1 MTTLSTPISDLPKV
15 GKSITK
21 NLQKLGIET
30 VSNLLFYFPYKHLD
44 FSKFSK
50 IKDIH
55 PGQVITI
62 KAVVKTINSRFSF
75 RSRLSLCEA
84 IVSDDTG
91 SLSVVWFNQP
101 YIKDYLHSGD
111 EVLLSGKP
119 TFYKKLQLANPIY
132 ERASEDTTHTGRV
145 VPVYHLTE
153 NLYNKTIRN
162 LIKTNLSLADEIKET
177 IPEEIQKLFNLQ
189 PLPTAIKKLHF
200 PESEQDLINAKLRI
214 SFDEVFL
221 EQLAV
226 QKRNLELKS
235 IKTSSIK
242 PDIELT
248 KAFVESLPFT
258 LTAGQKSAAWQIMQ
272 ELEGP
277 RPMNRLL
284 EGDVG
289 SGKTLVAILSILASI
304 KQGYQVALLA
314 PTEILAQ
321 QHYQTFN
328 LFLKENKKFN
338 LLKKT
343 SIALVTNSYRNLDNK
358 TYTKAVLSKK
368 ISEGKVDIII
378 GTHALLYGSKFKN
391 LGIIIIDEQH
401 RFGVEQRARLI
412 KQHSDNST
420 PPHLLS
426 MTATPIPRTLALTLY
441 SDLSITKL
449 TQIPTGRKPIITEI
463 VPENNR
469 EKIYRFIKKE
479 LINSRQA
486 FIITPRVEET
496 EKSNT
501 KSVKTEFERLS
512 KEIFPEYKL
521 GLLYGKMK
529 SADKEKVMKDFND
542 AKIDILVATSVI
554 EIGIDVPNATIMII
568 EGAQNFGLA
577 QLHQLRGRV
586 GRGKLQSYCFL
597 FTDVEEAQTL
607 ERLKTFSSTLDGFK
621 LAEMDLEQRG
631 FGDLFGSEQSGFNY
645 KFSRFITM
653 KTFQIAK
660 EAANWILNKDPKLKT
675 YKELS
680 LQTQQYIEK
689 IHLE

>member
-1 MTTLSTPISDLPKV
+1 
-15 GKSITK
+15 
-21 NLQKLGIET
+21 
-30 VSNLLFYFPYKHLD
+30 
-44 FSKFSK
+44 
-50 IKDIH
+50 
-55 PGQVITI
+55 
-62 KAVVKTINSRFSF
+62 
-75 RSRLSLCEA
+75 
-84 IVSDDTG
+84 
-91 SLSVVWFNQP
+91 
-101 YIKDYLHSGD
+101 
-111 EVLLSGKP
+111 
-119 TFYKKLQLANPIY
+119 
-132 ERASEDTTHTGRV
+132 
-145 VPVYHLTE
+145 
-153 NLYNKTIRN
+153 
-162 LIKTNLSLADEIKET
+162 
-177 IPEEIQKLFNLQ
+177 
-189 PLPTAIKKLHF
+189 
-200 PESEQDLINAKLRI
+200 
-214 SFDEVFL
+214 
-221 EQLAV
+221 
-226 QKRNLELKS
+226 
-235 IKTSSIK
+235 
-242 PDIELT
+242 
-248 KAFVESLPFT
+248 
-258 LTAGQKSAAWQIMQ
+258 
-272 ELEGP
+272 
-277 RPMNRLL
+277 
-284 EGDVG
+284 
-289 SGKTLVAILSILASI
+289 
-304 KQGYQVALLA
+304 
-314 PTEILAQ
+314 
-321 QHYQTFN
+321 
-328 LFLKENKKFN
+328 
-338 LLKKT
+338 
-343 SIALVTNSYRNLDNK
+343 LDNK
-358 TYTKAVLSKK
+358 TYTKAILSKK
-368 ISEGKVDIII
+368 ISDGKVDIII

-412 KQHSDNST
+412 KQHSDNNA

-479 LINSRQA
+479 LVNSRQA

-529 SADKEKVMKDFND
+529 SADKEKVMKEFND

-586 GRGKLQSYCFL
+586 GRGELQSYCFL
-597 FTDVEEAQTL
+597 FTDIEEAQTL

-653 KTFQIAK
+653 RTFQLAK
-660 EAANWILNKDPKLKT
+660 EAASWILNKDPKLKD

-680 LQTQQYIEK
+680 LETQEYIEK